1 MFIRK
6 YQVFFNGGSKMKKLL
21 FLLFG
26 VVFALA
32 GCADESGSN
41 GGGEF

>member
-1 MFIRK
+1 
-6 YQVFFNGGSKMKKLL
+6 MKKLL

-41 GGGEF
+41 GGGGILKPAL

>member
-1 MFIRK
+1 
-6 YQVFFNGGSKMKKLL
+6 MKRL
-21 FLLFG
+21 FLIFG
-26 VVFALA
+26 VLFTIA

>member
-1 MFIRK
+1 
-6 YQVFFNGGSKMKKLL
+6 MKRL
-21 FLLFG
+21 FLIFGALF
-26 VVFALA
+26 AIA